1 MRRLFT
7 SFAALLGL
15 TVLVGACETMQNSV
29 DSIFGKAYEE
39 ILPGERIAILA
50 LDRGLRPDPSVAD
63 VRVRLS
69 EPYVNRT
76 WTHFGGSSAHV
87 MYHLSL
93 GDAPRQVWS
102 SDIGEG
108 SSRDQRLLAQP
119 LVIDDVVYSM
129 DALSMVTAYEAE
141 RGRVIWRTDLE
152 PEDED
157 DGYFG
162 GGIAYDAGRIYI
174 TTGFAKVFSL
184 DAETGTVVWEQ
195 AVPAPMRAAP
205 ATAGGRVFVVT
216 LDNQTIALA
225 AEDGSR
231 LWSHSGIQEATGLV
245 GGASPAAAGSTVIAP
260 YSSGEIV
267 GLLAENGRVLWSD
280 SLSSVTR
287 VDPLGDIAHIRATPV
302 IDRGMVFAISHS
314 GRMVAVDLRR
324 GVRAWEAD
332 LGGVEMPWVGGD
344 FIFVLTN
351 DAQLVCLTRR
361 AGRIRWVRPLPRFED
376 PEDLKGP
383 IHWAGP
389 VLAGDRLIVAG
400 SNEQALSISP
410 YTGEILGVIDLP
422 GSVLLAPVVAGNSLY
437 FVTESGTLVAMR

>member
-1 MRRLFT
+1 MRFAVARY
-7 SFAALLGL
+7 AALIGL
-15 TVLVGACETMQNSV
+15 AVALAACDTVGDAYDDL
-29 DSIFGKAYEE
+29 FGTPYEE
-39 ILPGERIAILA
+39 ILPGQRIAILA

-69 EPYVNRT
+69 EPYVNET
-76 WTHFGGSSAHV
+76 WTHTGGSAAHA

-93 GDAPRQVWS
+93 GDAPRRVWS
-102 SDIGEG
+102 KDVGEG
-108 SSRDQRLLAQP
+108 SGSDRRLLAQP
-119 LVIDDVVYSM
+119 LVVDGVVYSM
-129 DALSMVTAYEAE
+129 DAVDLVTAYDAE
-141 RGRVIWRTDLE
+141 SGRVIWRADLE

-162 GGIAYDAGRIYI
+162 GGIAYDAGRIYV
-174 TTGFAKVFSL
+174 TTGFARVFSL
-184 DAETGTVVWEQ
+184 DAETGAVVWEQ
-195 AVPAPMRAAP
+195 AMPGPIRAAP
-205 ATAGGRVFVVT
+205 AASGGRVFAVT
-216 LDNQTIALA
+216 LDNQMIALA
-225 AEDGSR
+225 AEDGRR
-231 LWSHSGIQEATGLV
+231 LWSHSGIQETTSLV
-245 GGASPAAAGSTVIAP
+245 GGASPAVEGSTVIAP

-280 SLSSVTR
+280 SLSSITR
-287 VDPLGDIAHIRATPV
+287 VDPLGDIAHIRGTPV

-361 AGRIRWVRPLPRFED
+361 DGRIRWVRPLERFED
-376 PEDLKGP
+376 PEDQEGP

-400 SNEQALSISP
+400 TNGQALSISP
-410 YTGEILGVIDLP
+410 YTGEVLGVIDLP
-422 GSVLLAPVVAGNSLY
+422 DSVFLAPVVAGNSLY
-437 FVTESGTLVAMR
+437 FLTEGGTLVAMR